1 MVSIIKAKLL
11 FASLRSL
18 IHTVFQTGVGGEAR
32 EERRISDPSGHR
44 RRLLKLGKEA
54 LADEVIRTWDTLAS
68 SEAELSDLRM
78 AMGKLEVEIA
88 KMRGKRGISSTK
100 IEMANK
106 IEELE
111 NEISILTLKESQE
124 GVNEELQRLR
134 KREESLLTALLDME
148 REFSASR
155 SV

>member
-1 MVSIIKAKLL
+1 M
-11 FASLRSL
+11 
-18 IHTVFQTGVGGEAR
+18 
-32 EERRISDPSGHR
+32 EERRTVDPSGHR
-44 RRLLKLGKEA
+44 RRLLELDKEA

-78 AMGKLEVEIA
+78 TVGKLEVEIA

-100 IEMANK
+100 IEMASK

-111 NEISILTLKESQE
+111 KEISILSLKENQE

-134 KREESLLTALLDME
+134 KREEGLLTALLDLE
-148 REFSASR
+148 REFSASQ